1 MEGKDIAIYS
11 IGGVLLLTGIGVGVY
26 FLIKPVSV
34 EKLSTTGTRTVPNAG
49 GQTQDTSNSQAQSTS
64 SSSSQTSQPSYTP
77 TPDSPEQIAYDIAT
91 YGYSDQ
97 FPAGSFPLV
106 LASKNKLV
114 WDIQNALNTVWGA
127 NIVADGNMG
136 EETLKA
142 ICSYVF
148 EFCIS
153 TIPRNRYR
161 QMKIQK
167 DLYTDILA
175 GKTRYDLFLPT

>member
-1 MEGKDIAIYS
+1 METRDIVIYS
-11 IGGVLLLTGIGVGVY
+11 VGGVLLLTGVGVGVY
-26 FLIKPVSV
+26 FLTKPVSV
-34 EKLSTTGTRTVPNAG
+34 EKLSSTGTRTVPTIG
-49 GQTQDTSNSQAQSTS
+49 EQPSSTGSNENV
-64 SSSSQTSQPSYTP
+64 QTSYAAQPDTAQ
-77 TPDSPEQIAYDIAT
+77 QIAYDIAT

-97 FPAGSFPLV
+97 FPAGEFPLV

-127 NIVADGNMG
+127 SIVADGNMG
-136 EETLKA
+136 EETMKA

-153 TIPRNRYR
+153 YVPMNKYR
-161 QMKIQK
+161 KMKVQK

-175 GKTRYDLFLPT
+175 GRKRWDFSLPT

>member
-1 MEGKDIAIYS
+1 MEGRDIAIYS

-26 FLIKPVSV
+26 FLTKPVSV
-34 EKLSTTGTRTVPNAG
+34 EKLSSTGTTTVPTG
-49 GQTQDTSNSQAQSTS
+49 GQPSSTDVQPQSSTGSSETVQTTYAAQ
-64 SSSSQTSQPSYTP
+64 
-77 TPDSPEQIAYDIAT
+77 PDSPEQIAYDIAT

-97 FPAGSFPLV
+97 FPAGDFPLV

-127 NIVADGNMG
+127 SIVADGNMG
-136 EETLKA
+136 EETMKA

-153 TIPRNRYR
+153 SIPMNKYR
-161 QMKIQK
+161 QMKVQK

-175 GKTRYDLFLPT
+175 HKTRWDLFLPT